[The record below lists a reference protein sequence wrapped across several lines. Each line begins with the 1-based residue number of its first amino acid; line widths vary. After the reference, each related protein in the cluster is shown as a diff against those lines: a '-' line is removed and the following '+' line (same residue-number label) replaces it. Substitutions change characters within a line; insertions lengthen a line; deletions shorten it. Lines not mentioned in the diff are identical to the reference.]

1 MLKKDATEGGQFIY
15 IKHGLWHDF
24 TYQEITPHPCASL
37 IGSMGYCF
45 FARCDQNILYKS
57 MNISNNNNKVRHVP
71 YTIIPALRRPRQED
85 LCKSKASL
93 FYIVTSK

>member
-45 FARCDQNILYKS
+45 LPDVIKIYCINQ
-57 MNISNNNNKVRHVP
+57 
-71 YTIIPALRRPRQED
+71 
-85 LCKSKASL
+85 
-93 FYIVTSK
+93 